1 MMVHALLLSG
11 KPNPKSTVAHRQKI
25 KLNQTDRVSGRS
37 PDHDVFERT
46 PLVGGTPKTHL
57 VLLVLLR
64 CRIGLTPQSD
74 VTQLL
79 SSVSELSWDKMCF
92 WYTAITMSVPKR
104 FVRAAPRHP
113 ANTSRSQIKICQRS
127 PFSSNSKSWGPA
139 GLPVG
144 SDLVIDDIAD

>member
-1 MMVHALLLSG
+1 LLSG

-92 WYTAITMSVPKR
+92 WYTAITMSVPKTIR
-104 FVRAAPRHP
+104 QGCAPTP
-113 ANTSRSQIKICQRS
+113 CQH
-127 PFSSNSKSWGPA
+127 
-139 GLPVG
+139 LTQ
-144 SDLVIDDIAD
+144 SD

>member
-1 MMVHALLLSG
+1 MALKDILKLDQETDADMVIGDDIPEGDDDGSRIAFLSG

-74 VTQLL
+74 VTITEFGFRTQLG
-79 SSVSELSWDKMCF
+79 KMC
-92 WYTAITMSVPKR
+92 WYTAITMSVPKTIR
-104 FVRAAPRHP
+104 QGCAP
-113 ANTSRSQIKICQRS
+113 T
-127 PFSSNSKSWGPA
+127 
-139 GLPVG
+139 LPPHLTQ
-144 SDLVIDDIAD
+144 SD